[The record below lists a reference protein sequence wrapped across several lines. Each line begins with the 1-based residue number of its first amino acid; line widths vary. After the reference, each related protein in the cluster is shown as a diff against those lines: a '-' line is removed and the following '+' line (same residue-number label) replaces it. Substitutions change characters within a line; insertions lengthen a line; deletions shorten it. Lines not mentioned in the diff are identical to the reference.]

1 VFRPGVHN
9 HLRALRK
16 ADHGWYL
23 GNEQE
28 SVLLPNRYAPED
40 LQEGDRLRVFLY
52 FDSEDR
58 LIATTLEPLIR
69 CEEFAVLECIDVN
82 DKGAFMDWGL
92 PKDLLIPVRE
102 QETPLKK
109 GEKYVVYMYLDESS
123 NRLVGSTRLR
133 KYLEAF
139 NGEWSEGDEVEA
151 LLYSETDLGWNAV
164 VEGRFAGLLYRNKI
178 SRVVQRGSALKVLI
192 EKIRE
197 DGKLDLAMNAQ
208 GYERISTEAERLLE
222 LIRRNN
228 GFLNLHDKS
237 SPEEVRKIA
246 GMSKKTFKMAV
257 GQLYKKR
264 LIELSPEGISLIE
277 QA

>member
-1 VFRPGVHN
+1 MFRPGIHN
-9 HLRALRK
+9 HLRAIRK

-40 LQEGDRLRVFLY
+40 LQEGDRIRVFLY

-92 PKDLLIPVRE
+92 PKDLLIPNRE

-123 NRLVGSTRLR
+123 NRLVGSSRLR
-133 KYLEAF
+133 KYLEAY
-139 NGEWSEGDEVEA
+139 NDEWVEGDEVDA
-151 LLYSETDLGWNAV
+151 LLYSETDLGWNAI
-164 VEGRFAGLLYRNKI
+164 VEDRFAGLLYHNKI
-178 SRVVQRGSALKVLI
+178 SQPVQRGSLLKLRI

-208 GYERISTEAERLLE
+208 GYERIGSEAERLLE
-222 LIRRNN
+222 LIREHD
-228 GFLNLHDKS
+228 GFLKLHDKS
-237 SPEEVRKIA
+237 APEEVRMIA

-264 LIELSPEGISLIE
+264 LIEIQGDGLLLLK
-277 QA
+277 A

>member
-1 VFRPGVHN
+1 M
-9 HLRALRK
+9 
-16 ADHGWYL
+16 
-23 GNEQE
+23 
-28 SVLLPNRYAPED
+28 PNRYAPED

-164 VEGRFAGLLYRNKI
+164 VEGRFAGLLYHNKI

-192 EKIRE
+192 EKIRD